1 MGGRDHAEL
10 PSLVILKRLHYLVAR
25 IHDERPKP
33 GDRLLNGETAK
44 DQHIE
49 CGSALVL
56 MFGCFDHNA
65 ITRAIHGELTS
76 LNSNALGANRAAT
89 RECVDERIEVRAPRQ
104 IKFGARLQ
112 RGVHQRDRRLCR
124 AGSTVATNITGNQAQ
139 ERAAIG

>member
-10 PSLVILKRLHYLVAR
+10 PSLVILKRLHHLVAR
-25 IHDERPKP
+25 IHDERPEP

-56 MFGCFDHNA
+56 MLRCLYDDA
-65 ITRAIHGELTS
+65 ITGAVDGELS
-76 LNSNALGANRAAT
+76 RLNADALGANRAAT
-89 RECVDERIEVRAPRQ
+89 RECVDERIEVGAPRQ
-104 IKFGARLQ
+104 VEFGARLQ
-112 RGVHQRDRRLCR
+112 RGVHQRDRCLRG
-124 AGSTVATNITGNQAQ
+124 AWSTVATNVTGNQAK